1 MPPKAFNSN
10 RTKSERSLVNCWRKN
25 MEGYKL
31 AEKPRRFFGLGLP
44 NVVINQLK
52 GKLIT
57 IEGTDRAGRSTQIQ
71 LLKEWLEI
79 QGFAVM
85 ETGWTRSKL
94 VGKTIGDAKEGHW
107 LNPLTY
113 TLLYTTDFADRLEN
127 EIIPALKAG
136 YVVLAD
142 RYIFTVFARTK
153 IRNVDPQW
161 IRDLSGFALVP
172 DLVFYLRIDPNTL
185 IRRVL
190 DSNRM
195 DYWEAGMDLNPGL
208 DIYDSFKNYQTHLL
222 REFDQLAKEF
232 SFLVIDGR
240 KSISRIQNEI
250 RTRIIENLFTKEPV
264 TWTEVVLH
272 ELEERK

>member
-1 MPPKAFNSN
+1 MF
-10 RTKSERSLVNCWRKN
+10 
-25 MEGYKL
+25 KL
-31 AEKPRRFFGLGLP
+31 IDKQKTFFGWGLP
-44 NVVINQLK
+44 YMDISQLK

-57 IEGTDRAGRSTQIQ
+57 VEGTDGVGRSSQIQ
-71 LLKEWLEI
+71 FLKEWLEV

-136 YVVLAD
+136 YIVLAD
-142 RYIFTVFARTK
+142 RYIFTAFARTK
-153 IRNVDPQW
+153 LRNVNPQW
-161 IRDLSGFALVP
+161 IRELFGFAIVP
-172 DLVFYLRIDPNTL
+172 DLVFYLKIDPNTL

-190 DSNRM
+190 DSNRL

-208 DIYDSFKNYQTHLL
+208 DIYDSFKKYQTLL
-222 REFDQLAKEF
+222 LKEFDKLAKEF
-232 SFLVIDGR
+232 NFIVIDGR
-240 KSISRIQNEI
+240 RSIPKIQKLIQDQILN
-250 RTRIIENLFTKEPV
+250 TLFERD
-264 TWTEVVLH
+264 EGAGS
-272 ELEERK
+272 ELVSQDVREQ

>member
-1 MPPKAFNSN
+1 MF
-10 RTKSERSLVNCWRKN
+10 
-25 MEGYKL
+25 KL
-31 AEKPRRFFGLGLP
+31 IDKQKTFFGWGLP
-44 NVVINQLK
+44 YMDISQLK

-57 IEGTDRAGRSTQIQ
+57 VEGTDGVGRSTQIQ
-71 LLKEWLEI
+71 FLKEWLEV

-136 YVVLAD
+136 YIVLAD
-142 RYIFTVFARTK
+142 RYIFTAFARTK
-153 IRNVDPQW
+153 LRNVNPEW
-161 IRDLSGFALVP
+161 IRELFGFAIVP
-172 DLVFYLRIDPNTL
+172 DLVFYLKIDPNTL

-190 DSNRM
+190 DSNRL

-208 DIYDSFKNYQTHLL
+208 DIYDSFKKYQTLL
-222 REFDQLAKEF
+222 LKEFDKLAKEF
-232 SFLVIDGR
+232 NFIVIDGR
-240 KSISRIQNEI
+240 RSIPKIQKLIQDQILN
-250 RTRIIENLFTKEPV
+250 TLFERD
-264 TWTEVVLH
+264 EGAGS
-272 ELEERK
+272 ELVSQDVREQ

>member
-1 MPPKAFNSN
+1 MVGYNLVERPK
-10 RTKSERSLVNCWRKN
+10 K
-25 MEGYKL
+25 Y
-31 AEKPRRFFGLGLP
+31 FGLGLP
-44 NVVINQLK
+44 NVDLNQLK

-57 IEGTDRAGRSTQIQ
+57 IEGTDGVGRSTQIQ

-127 EIIPALKAG
+127 EIVPALRAG

-153 IRNVDPQW
+153 VRNVDPQW
-161 IRDLSGFALVP
+161 IRDLFGFALVP
-172 DLVFYLRIDPNTL
+172 DLVFYLKIDFNTL
-185 IRRVL
+185 TRRVL

-208 DIYDSFKNYQTHLL
+208 DIYDSFKKYQTQLL

-232 SFLVIDGR
+232 NFLVIDGR

-250 RTRIIENLFTKEPV
+250 RTRIIENLFTKEAV

>member
-1 MPPKAFNSN
+1 
-10 RTKSERSLVNCWRKN
+10 

-31 AEKPRRFFGLGLP
+31 VGRPKKYFGLGVP
-44 NVVINQLK
+44 NMGINQLK

-57 IEGTDRAGRSTQIQ
+57 IEGTDGVGRSTQIQ

-136 YVVLAD
+136 YIVLAD

-153 IRNVDPQW
+153 VRNVDPQW
-161 IRDLSGFALVP
+161 LRDLFGFALVP
-172 DLVFYLRIDPNTL
+172 DLVFYLRIDSNTL

-208 DIYDSFKNYQTHLL
+208 DIYDSFKKYQTQLL

-232 SFLVIDGR
+232 DFLVIDGR

-250 RTRIIENLFTKEPV
+250 RTRIIENLFAKEPV
-264 TWTEVVLH
+264 TSAEVVLH

>member
-1 MPPKAFNSN
+1 M
-10 RTKSERSLVNCWRKN
+10 
-25 MEGYKL
+25 
-31 AEKPRRFFGLGLP
+31 
-44 NVVINQLK
+44 
-52 GKLIT
+52 
-57 IEGTDRAGRSTQIQ
+57 GRSTQIQ

-127 EIIPALKAG
+127 EIVPALRAG

-153 IRNVDPQW
+153 VRNVDPQW
-161 IRDLSGFALVP
+161 IRDLFGFALVP
-172 DLVFYLRIDPNTL
+172 DLVFYLKIDFNTL
-185 IRRVL
+185 TRRVL

-208 DIYDSFKNYQTHLL
+208 DIYDSFKKYQTQLL

-232 SFLVIDGR
+232 NFLVIDGR

>member
-1 MPPKAFNSN
+1 VF
-10 RTKSERSLVNCWRKN
+10 
-25 MEGYKL
+25 KL
-31 AEKPRRFFGLGLP
+31 IDKQKTFFGWGLP
-44 NVVINQLK
+44 YMDISQLK

-57 IEGTDRAGRSTQIQ
+57 VEGTDGVGRSTQIQ
-71 LLKEWLEI
+71 FLKEWLEV

-136 YVVLAD
+136 YIVLAD
-142 RYIFTVFARTK
+142 RYIFTAFARTK
-153 IRNVDPQW
+153 LRNVNPEW
-161 IRDLSGFALVP
+161 IRELFGFAIVP
-172 DLVFYLRIDPNTL
+172 DLVFYLKIDPNTL

-190 DSNRM
+190 DSNRL

-208 DIYDSFKNYQTHLL
+208 DIYDSFKKYQTLL
-222 REFDQLAKEF
+222 LKEFDKLAKEF
-232 SFLVIDGR
+232 NFIVIDGR
-240 KSISRIQNEI
+240 RSIPKIQKLIQDQILN
-250 RTRIIENLFTKEPV
+250 TLFERD
-264 TWTEVVLH
+264 EGAGS
-272 ELEERK
+272 ELVSQDVREQ

>member
-1 MPPKAFNSN
+1 
-10 RTKSERSLVNCWRKN
+10 

-31 AEKPRRFFGLGLP
+31 VEKPKRFFGWGLP
-44 NVVINQLK
+44 YVDISQLK

-57 IEGTDRAGRSTQIQ
+57 IEGTDGVGRSTQIQ
-71 LLKEWLEI
+71 LLKEWLEV
-79 QGFAVM
+79 QGFAVT

-107 LNPLTY
+107 LNPMTY

-136 YVVLAD
+136 YIVLAD
-142 RYIFTVFARTK
+142 RYIFTAFARTK
-153 IRNVDPQW
+153 VRNVDPQW
-161 IRDLSGFALVP
+161 IRDLFGFAIIP
-172 DLVFYLRIDPNTL
+172 DLVFYLKIDPNTL

-208 DIYDSFKNYQTHLL
+208 DIYDSFKKYQTHLL
-222 REFDQLAKEF
+222 KEFDQLSKEF
-232 SFLVIDGR
+232 NFLVIDGR
-240 KSISRIQNEI
+240 KSIPKIQNEI
-250 RTRIIENLFTKEPV
+250 RVRIIEHLFV
-264 TWTEVVLH
+264 TEIATATAETMIQTAD
-272 ELEERK
+272 

>member
-1 MPPKAFNSN
+1 MTNYRLIEKEKAF
-10 RTKSERSLVNCWRKN
+10 
-25 MEGYKL
+25 
-31 AEKPRRFFGLGLP
+31 FGWGLP
-44 NVVINQLK
+44 YVDLEQLK

-57 IEGTDRAGRSTQIQ
+57 IEGTDGAGRSTQIQ

-161 IRDLSGFALVP
+161 IRDLFGFALVP

-208 DIYDSFKNYQTHLL
+208 DIYDSFKKYQTYLL
-222 REFDQLAKEF
+222 REFDQLSREF
-232 SFLVIDGR
+232 NFLVIDGR
-240 KSISRIQNEI
+240 KSIPKIQNEI
-250 RTRIIENLFTKEPV
+250 RARIIDQLFVRETAGAAKE
-264 TWTEVVLH
+264 TMIQAAD
-272 ELEERK
+272 

>member
-1 MPPKAFNSN
+1 MF
-10 RTKSERSLVNCWRKN
+10 
-25 MEGYKL
+25 KL
-31 AEKPRRFFGLGLP
+31 IDKQKTFFGWGLP
-44 NVVINQLK
+44 YMDISQLK

-57 IEGTDRAGRSTQIQ
+57 VEGTDGVGRSTQIQ
-71 LLKEWLEI
+71 FLKEWLEV

-136 YVVLAD
+136 YIVLAD
-142 RYIFTVFARTK
+142 RYIFTAFARTK
-153 IRNVDPQW
+153 LRNVNPEW
-161 IRDLSGFALVP
+161 IRELFGFAIVP
-172 DLVFYLRIDPNTL
+172 DLVFYLKIDPNTL

-190 DSNRM
+190 DSNRL

-208 DIYDSFKNYQTHLL
+208 DIYDSFKKYQTLL
-222 REFDQLAKEF
+222 LKEFDKLAKEF
-232 SFLVIDGR
+232 NFIVIDGR
-240 KSISRIQNEI
+240 RSIPKIQKLIQDQILN
-250 RTRIIENLFTKEPV
+250 TLFERD
-264 TWTEVVLH
+264 ESAGS
-272 ELEERK
+272 ELVSQDVREQ

>member
-1 MPPKAFNSN
+1 
-10 RTKSERSLVNCWRKN
+10 

-31 AEKPRRFFGLGLP
+31 VERPKRYFGLGVP
-44 NVVINQLK
+44 NMGISQLK

-57 IEGTDRAGRSTQIQ
+57 IEGTDGVGRSTQIQ
-71 LLKEWLEI
+71 LLKEWLEV

-153 IRNVDPQW
+153 VRNVDPQW
-161 IRDLSGFALVP
+161 LRDLFGFALVP
-172 DLVFYLRIDPNTL
+172 DLVFYLRIDSNTL

-208 DIYDSFKNYQTHLL
+208 DIYDSFKKYQTQLL
-222 REFDQLAKEF
+222 REFDQLAREF
-232 SFLVIDGR
+232 NFLVIDGR
-240 KSISRIQNEI
+240 KSISRIQTEI
-250 RTRIIENLFTKEPV
+250 RTRIIENLFTKEP
-264 TWTEVVLH
+264 TTSAEVVLH
-272 ELEERK
+272 EFKERK

>member
-1 MPPKAFNSN
+1 MVGYNLVERPK
-10 RTKSERSLVNCWRKN
+10 K
-25 MEGYKL
+25 Y
-31 AEKPRRFFGLGLP
+31 FGLGLP
-44 NVVINQLK
+44 NVDLNQLK

-57 IEGTDRAGRSTQIQ
+57 IEGTDGVGRSTQIQ

-127 EIIPALKAG
+127 EIVPALRAG

-153 IRNVDPQW
+153 VRNVDPQW
-161 IRDLSGFALVP
+161 IRDLFGFALVP
-172 DLVFYLRIDPNTL
+172 DLVFYLKIDFNTL
-185 IRRVL
+185 TRRVL

-208 DIYDSFKNYQTHLL
+208 DIYDSFKKYQTQLL

-232 SFLVIDGR
+232 NFLVIDGR

>member
-1 MPPKAFNSN
+1 MVGYNLVERPK
-10 RTKSERSLVNCWRKN
+10 K
-25 MEGYKL
+25 Y
-31 AEKPRRFFGLGLP
+31 FGLGLP
-44 NVVINQLK
+44 NVDLNQLK

-57 IEGTDRAGRSTQIQ
+57 IEGTDGVGRSTQIQ

-153 IRNVDPQW
+153 VRNVDPQW
-161 IRDLSGFALVP
+161 LRDLFGFALVP
-172 DLVFYLRIDPNTL
+172 DLVFYLRIDSNTL

-208 DIYDSFKNYQTHLL
+208 DIYDSFKKYQTQLL

-232 SFLVIDGR
+232 NFLVIDGR

-250 RTRIIENLFTKEPV
+250 RTRIIENLFTKEAV

>member
-1 MPPKAFNSN
+1 
-10 RTKSERSLVNCWRKN
+10 
-25 MEGYKL
+25 
-31 AEKPRRFFGLGLP
+31 
-44 NVVINQLK
+44 
-52 GKLIT
+52 
-57 IEGTDRAGRSTQIQ
+57 
-71 LLKEWLEI
+71 
-79 QGFAVM
+79 M

-127 EIIPALKAG
+127 EIVPALRAG

-153 IRNVDPQW
+153 VRNVDPQW
-161 IRDLSGFALVP
+161 IRDLFGFALVP
-172 DLVFYLRIDPNTL
+172 DLVFYLKIDFNTL
-185 IRRVL
+185 TRRVL

-208 DIYDSFKNYQTHLL
+208 DIYDSFKKYQTQLL

-232 SFLVIDGR
+232 NFLVIDGR